1 MRGTRGIGVVLAGV
15 LAAGGCTGEREAGP
29 PPARAAEAP
38 PQPEARP
45 VTDRELEPVRTAIL
59 ERGDSVRESFAGV
72 RGLSRAERAGL
83 RRDLNAAQIATAR
96 ALGVRAGGDGEIE
109 RLVER
114 GRLVEL
120 EDSTRYWIV
129 RDLSH
134 SRPYVTPDTRAMLL
148 EVGRRFHA
156 RLDSLGLPAYRMEV
170 TSVLRTPETQAEL
183 RSVNSNASQGVS
195 AHEFGTTLDVSH
207 VRFSAPAAPELAA
220 EVPDAPELTP
230 QFRVVEAV
238 VLEEAA
244 RQHAQALQAELGRVI
259 GAMREEGKL
268 RVMMERRQPVYHM
281 TVARRFPGDAGAAG
295 AEGEE
300 EALGR

>member
-1 MRGTRGIGVVLAGV
+1 
-15 LAAGGCTGEREAGP
+15 AAPRQ
-29 PPARAAEAP
+29 AE
-38 PQPEARP
+38 RP
-45 VTDRELEPVRTAIL
+45 VTDRELEPVRAAIL
-59 ERGDSVRESFAGV
+59 ERGDSVRASFAGV
-72 RGLSRAERAGL
+72 RGLTREERAGL
-83 RRDLNAAQIATAR
+83 RRDVNAEQIATAR
-96 ALGVRAGGDGEIE
+96 RLGVRASGDEAIE
-109 RLVER
+109 RLVQR

-129 RDLSH
+129 RDLNH
-134 SRPYVTPDTRAMLL
+134 SRPYVTPDTRAMLV

-156 RLDSLGLPAYRMEV
+156 RLDSLGLPPYRMEV

-207 VRFSAPAAPELAA
+207 VRYSAPAAAA
-220 EVPDAPELTP
+220 LTIEVPDAPELTP

-259 GAMREEGKL
+259 GEMRAEGKL

-281 TVARRFPGDAGAAG
+281 TVARRFPADAREAEAG
-295 AEGEE
+295 SGRA
-300 EALGR
+300 ALGR